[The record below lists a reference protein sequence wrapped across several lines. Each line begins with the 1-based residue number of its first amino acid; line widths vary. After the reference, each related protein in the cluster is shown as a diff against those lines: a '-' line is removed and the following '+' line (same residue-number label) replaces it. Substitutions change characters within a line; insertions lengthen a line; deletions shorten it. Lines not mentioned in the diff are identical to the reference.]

1 MNKLPNP
8 SSNNFDFSKP
18 EIKHIILDNK
28 INLYQVAKPNSEL
41 LTLVFVL
48 PVASGT
54 IKSIPSGSVNL
65 SLKLFF
71 EQNTYKSNTSLQHQL
86 ENCGADPIYSS
97 DTEKIIIGFQSS
109 FNNWEKSLDILLDA
123 LKNIN
128 VSSKE
133 FNRIKK
139 LRIGEILQNQGNPM
153 FLARS
158 GLLNNLYKNTS
169 TKSYPSIGKL
179 SDINQINHNTI
190 INISNKLLR
199 ITEQSKITLICKNQ
213 NEKLIHKLSNINT
226 ESNSNEL
233 IAKEDKL
240 NNKNLLIST
249 KIPSPQSV
257 ILFGK
262 RLTIPNLKE
271 RASLEIF
278 NEIFGGSFMSRLN
291 VNLREKNGYSYGF
304 GSSLSWSNTNEPT
317 IIAGGSVNSK
327 NTSDSI
333 NEINYEINSL
343 FNNNELSSE
352 ELQNAIF
359 SIKLGYLKN
368 FETHMSSRSLVNKI
382 IFENLNLNFHD
393 LFFNSI
399 NDITKDEI
407 YTYVLKNFSNL
418 NDFSTIVVGDKK
430 YLSKLIADKVISAK
444 STGSESVI

>member
-8 SSNNFDFSKP
+8 STDNFDFSKP
-18 EIKHIILDNK
+18 TIDHIILDNK
-28 INLYQVAKPNSEL
+28 INLYQVTKPNSEL

-48 PVASGT
+48 PIANET
-54 IKSIPSGSVNL
+54 IQSIPSGSVNL

-71 EQNTYKSNTSLQHQL
+71 EQNIYKSNTSLQHQL
-86 ENCGADPIYSS
+86 ENSGADPIYSS
-97 DTEKIIIGFQSS
+97 DTEKIIIGFQAS
-109 FNNWEKSLDILLDA
+109 FNNWEKSLDILLGA
-123 LKNIN
+123 LESININ
-128 VSSKE
+128 SQE

-158 GLLNNLYKNTS
+158 GLLKNLYKDTS

-179 SDINQINHNTI
+179 SDINEIEHSTI
-190 INISNKLLR
+190 LNISTRLLR
-199 ITEQSKITLICKNQ
+199 ITEQSKVTLICKNQ
-213 NEKLIHKLSNINT
+213 NQKLIHKLSNIKI
-226 ESNSNEL
+226 ESNTKEL
-233 IAKEDKL
+233 KIKQDKQ
-240 NNKNLLIST
+240 NSENLLIST
-249 KIPSPQSV
+249 NIQSPQSV

-262 RLTIPNLKE
+262 RLTIPNMKE
-271 RASLEIF
+271 RVCLEIF

-304 GSSLSWSNTNEPT
+304 GSSLSWSNNKEPT

-333 NEINYEINSL
+333 EEINYEIDSL
-343 FNNNELSSE
+343 FNKNELSKE

-368 FETHMSSRSLVNKI
+368 FETHMSSISLVNKI
-382 IFENLNLNFHD
+382 IFENLNLNYHD
-393 LFFNSI
+393 LFFDLISN
-399 NDITKDEI
+399 ITKDEI
-407 YTYVLKNFSNL
+407 YSYIHKNFSNL

-430 YLSKLIADKVISAK
+430 YLSKLIVDKLIFAK
-444 STGSESVI
+444 LVDSESII